1 MTLVFSINFSQKYCF
16 IGKWQHFFHFSYVF
30 LYFVGI
36 LSMCLDENR
45 NNFIS
50 GQDMSPNFAHDM

>member
-1 MTLVFSINFSQKYCF
+1 MALVFSVNFSQKYCF
-16 IGKWQHFFHFSYVF
+16 IGKLQHFFHFSYVF

-36 LSMCLDENR
+36 LSMCLDKNR

-50 GQDMSPNFAHDM
+50 GQDMSLKGAHM